1 MGADFLLQEPF
12 MIISCLFS
20 LAVYCLFYGKLPS
33 PLLFSGAVLLL
44 AVSLLFRHKHGH
56 KHGGFLSID
65 VQVQKSRLKSWHP
78 GIKTCFAVASALICI
93 AADSITLSL
102 FVIASMML
110 FTIYGGKTPAHYYF
124 ALLTAPLTFIILGVV
139 AILFEISP
147 APLGILNI
155 AIGGSYL
162 SVTYGSQQ
170 AALSLICRAFGA
182 VSCLYLLSLSTP
194 MHQIIG
200 FLRKIKTPALIV
212 ELMYLIYRYIFLL
225 LATQQQMATAAEAR
239 LGYRDWRISLRTMA
253 SSSLNLLFLSFRRSS
268 DCFTAMEARCY
279 DGEIA
284 FLERKNGL
292 RKTEVLAAAAYLL
305 LLLGFWYG
313 TRRLQG

>member
-1 MGADFLLQEPF
+1 

-20 LAVYCLFYGKLPS
+20 LAVYCLFYGRLPS
-33 PLLFSGAVLLL
+33 HLLLFVVLLL
-44 AVSLLFRHKHGH
+44 FGGSLFFRHKHGH
-56 KHGGFLSID
+56 RHGGFLSID

-78 GIKTCFAVASALICI
+78 GVKTCFAVMAALICI
-93 AADSITLSL
+93 AADSFWLSL
-102 FVIASMML
+102 FVICSMML

-147 APLGILNI
+147 VPLGLLDI
-155 AIGGSYL
+155 AIGGRYL
-162 SVTYGSQQ
+162 CVTAAGQQ
-170 AALSLICRAFGA
+170 ASLSLISRAFAA

-194 MHQIIG
+194 MHQIIR
-200 FLRKIKTPALIV
+200 FLRKIKTPALMV

-225 LATQQQMATAAEAR
+225 LATQQQMATAAESR
-239 LGYRDWRISLRTMA
+239 LGYRDWRTSLRTMSA
-253 SSSLNLLFLSFRRSS
+253 SSLNLLFLSFRRSA
-268 DCFTAMEARCY
+268 DCFAAMEARCY

-284 FLERKNGL
+284 FYESEAAVRKP
-292 RKTEVLAAAAYLL
+292 EILAAAAYLL
-305 LLLGFWYG
+305 LLVGFWYG